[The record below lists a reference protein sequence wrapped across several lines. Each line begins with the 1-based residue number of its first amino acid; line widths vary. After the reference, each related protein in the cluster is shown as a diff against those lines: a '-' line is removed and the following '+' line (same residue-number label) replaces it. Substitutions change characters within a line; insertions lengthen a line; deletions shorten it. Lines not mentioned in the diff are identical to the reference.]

1 MFPSLLPH
9 SCKMTSDSFETN
21 YWALREIS
29 IFSLFIETA
38 LCFPDRGGGWEYT
51 VTSPLVHR
59 ALRSLALIL
68 EPTSQ
73 HSEVSQGLLLSF
85 PLSIRFK

>member
-1 MFPSLLPH
+1 MFPSLIPH

-29 IFSLFIETA
+29 IISLFIETA

-51 VTSPLVHR
+51 VTSPLVQ
-59 ALRSLALIL
+59 S
-68 EPTSQ
+68 P
-73 HSEVSQGLLLSF
+73 
-85 PLSIRFK
+85 